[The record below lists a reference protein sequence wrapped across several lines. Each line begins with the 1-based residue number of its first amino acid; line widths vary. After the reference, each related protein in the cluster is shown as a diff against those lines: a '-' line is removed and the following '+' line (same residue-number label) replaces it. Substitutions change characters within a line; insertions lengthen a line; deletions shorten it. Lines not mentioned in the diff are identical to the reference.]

1 MKDGGSVKSV
11 LDQPEFGQ
19 AIFDE
24 LLQKDA
30 ELSHLLFSDI
40 VALEQRIVMDFQD
53 VVSIQSIG
61 TSWQGRDINVLT
73 LDARQLMASKGVKA

>member
-1 MKDGGSVKSV
+1 MKHILVICISSLYLQSAQAIKVGAEAEAASSFQLRMKDGGAVRSV

-30 ELSHLLFSDI
+30 ELSHLLYSDV
-40 VALEQRIVMDFQD
+40 VALQ
-53 VVSIQSIG
+53 
-61 TSWQGRDINVLT
+61 
-73 LDARQLMASKGVKA
+73 